1 MTVPTPN
8 VQEHP
13 VQLPA
18 GRARLDGDLAISD
31 NPAGIVLFA
40 HGSGS
45 SRFSPR
51 NRHVAGIL
59 QAAGLATLLVDL
71 LTPEEERIDAT
82 SGHLRFNIGLL
93 AERLVHATDWA
104 QTQPDLQEL
113 GVGYFGASTGGGAA
127 LVAA

>member
-1 MTVPTPN
+1 MTGPTPN
-8 VQEHP
+8 AQEHP

-59 QAAGLATLLVDL
+59 QSAGLATLLMDL
-71 LTPEEERIDAT
+71 LTPEEEQVDAL
-82 SGHLRFNIGLL
+82 SGHLRFDIGLL
-93 AERLVHATDWA
+93 AERLLHAVDWV
-104 QTQPDLQEL
+104 QTQPEIQSLA
-113 GVGYFGASTGGGAA
+113 VGYFGASTGGGPHS
-127 LVAA
+127 